1 MMIPF
6 GPVARKQLGMQ
17 AQYARHYLSDPE
29 LGKGVRWEGD
39 HDNYHSLT
47 IHSDDVGGFVQRVMQ
62 HRRDRGEIR

>member
-17 AQYARHYLSDPE
+17 AQYAHHYLSDPE

-39 HDNYHSLT
+39 PNNYHFIT
-47 IHSDDVGGFVQRVMQ
+47 IHSEDVEAFVERVTA
-62 HRRDRGEIR
+62 HRRARGEIR